1 MFNYFNPMGQQQNLM
16 GMLKQWSDFQKQM
29 EGKDPQEIVQGMLQS
44 GQMTKEQFEQLAQQA
59 NQLQSMFGSK

>member
-44 GQMTKEQFEQLAQQA
+44 GQMSKEQFEQLAQQA
-59 NQLQSMFGSK
+59 NQLQSMFGGK